1 MAEKG
6 GFLMRKIFA
15 AVCCVL
21 LLAGCAAPAGES
33 LPPPEAAGPAEDTGP
48 AEDAAE
54 YAACLMIPLAELEP
68 YAPLVSMEPDVAG
81 METMGE
87 VLCDETLPGGTR
99 VVCYWH
105 PDRLTD
111 PDCRYEKYWAVHQG
125 DKLLRFAAESSGYEG
140 GYGVRPFSNVL
151 GQSGFCIEA
160 PRGAAYTAWDYY
172 VFDETGVPR
181 LLMDCSNDVLERDVN
196 GDGVTELIWN
206 YHGGQF
212 VTCAFLRE
220 GTVHQVEMMSLL
232 AEHLPIT
239 GLPFGDLESWG
250 EEGLPVSVLAG
261 GWAVI
266 DEPGPK
272 TWIEGYLRLTE
283 DALELY
289 VPAEQIPLD
298 AWAGKRYTLINGAP
312 ACRDIVYPE
321 PDVPPAWT
329 VLGPAV
335 PAPREWAGQDLAG
348 RNEAE
353 TWTGVEPPYLR
364 MEMVSVL
371 EGWMVVSVSHGIGAN
386 ADNYVYRTHD
396 GGVTWQEAA
405 KLEEAGRYPCAVG
418 FFDDLHA
425 IVGIELSDG
434 APVFVTRD
442 GGESWERAEFPA
454 PVGADGWTA
463 SDVQCSGG
471 AITLTM
477 AGGEPRREVWLIS
490 RDWGETWEVE
500 ES

>member
-21 LLAGCAAPAGES
+21 LLAGCAAPTGES
-33 LPPPEAAGPAEDTGP
+33 LPPPEAAGPAGDTGP

-54 YAACLMIPLAELEP
+54 YAAALAIPLAELEP
-68 YAPLVSMEPDVAG
+68 YAPMVSMEPDVAG
-81 METMGE
+81 VETMGE
-87 VLCDETLPGGTR
+87 VLCGETLPGGTR

-160 PRGAAYTAWDYY
+160 PRGAAYTACDYY
-172 VFDETGVPR
+172 VFDGTGVPR

-206 YHGGQF
+206 YRGGQF

-220 GTVHQVEMMSLL
+220 GTVCQVEMMSLL
-232 AEHLPIT
+232 AEHLPFPS
-239 GLPFGDLESWG
+239 LPSGDLERWG
-250 EEGLPVSVLAG
+250 EEGLPVGILVG
-261 GWAVI
+261 GWAVVN
-266 DEPGPK
+266 EPGPK
-272 TWIEGYLRLTE
+272 RCIEGYLRLAE
-283 DALELY
+283 DALELD
-289 VPAEQIPLD
+289 VPVEQIPLE
-298 AWAGKRYTLINGAP
+298 AWA
-312 ACRDIVYPE
+312 
-321 PDVPPAWT
+321 

-335 PAPREWAGQDLAG
+335 PAPREWAEQER

-353 TWTGVEPPYLR
+353 TWAGVEPSYLR

-371 EGWMVVSVSHGIGAN
+371 EGWMVASVSHGIGAG

-396 GGVTWQEAA
+396 GGRTWQEAA
-405 KLEEAGRYPCAVG
+405 KLEEAGRYPGAVG

-425 IVGIELSDG
+425 IVGIELHDG

-463 SDVQCSGG
+463 SDVRCSGG
-471 AITLTM
+471 AVTLTM
-477 AGGEPRREVWLIS
+477 AGEEPRREVRLVS

-500 ES
+500 E

>member
-6 GFLMRKIFA
+6 GFLMRNILA

-21 LLAGCAAPAGES
+21 LLAGCAAPAVED
-33 LPPPEAAGPAEDTGP
+33 LPPEADGPAGDTGP

-54 YAACLMIPLAELEP
+54 YAAALTIPLAELEP
-68 YAPLVSMEPDVAG
+68 YVPPVSMEPDAAG
-81 METMGE
+81 VETMGE
-87 VLCDETLPGGTR
+87 VLCGETLPGGTR

-160 PRGAAYTAWDYY
+160 PRGAAYTACDYY
-172 VFDETGVPR
+172 VFDGTGVPR

-206 YHGGQF
+206 YRGGQF

-220 GTVHQVEMMSLL
+220 GTVCQVEMMSLL
-232 AEHLPIT
+232 AEHLPFPS
-239 GLPFGDLESWG
+239 LPSGDLENWG
-250 EEGLPVSVLAG
+250 EEGLPVGILVG
-261 GWAVI
+261 GWAVVN
-266 DEPGPK
+266 EPGPK
-272 TWIEGYLRLTE
+272 RYIEGYLRLAK
-283 DALELY
+283 DALELD
-289 VPAEQIPLD
+289 VPVEQIPLE

-312 ACRDIVYPE
+312 ACQDIVYPE

-335 PAPREWAGQDLAG
+335 PAPREWAEQER

-353 TWTGVEPPYLR
+353 TWAGVEPSYLR

-371 EGWMVVSVSHGIGAN
+371 EGWMVASVSHGIGAG
-386 ADNYVYRTHD
+386 ADNYIYRTHD

-405 KLEEAGRYPCAVG
+405 KLEEAGRYPGAVG
-418 FFDDLHA
+418 FFDGLHA

-463 SDVQCSGG
+463 SDVRCSGG
-471 AITLTM
+471 AVTLMM
-477 AGGEPRREVWLIS
+477 AGGEPRREVRLVS

-500 ES
+500 E

>member
-1 MAEKG
+1 
-6 GFLMRKIFA
+6 MRNILA

-21 LLAGCAAPAGES
+21 LLAGCAAPTGED
-33 LPPPEAAGPAEDTGP
+33 LLPEAAGPAEDTGP

-54 YAACLMIPLAELEP
+54 YAAALAIPLVELEP
-68 YAPLVSMEPDVAG
+68 YAPMVSMEPDAAG
-81 METMGE
+81 VETMGE
-87 VLCDETLPGGTR
+87 VLCGETLPGGTR

-160 PRGAAYTAWDYY
+160 PRGAAYTACDYY
-172 VFDETGVPR
+172 VFDGTGVPR

-206 YHGGQF
+206 YRGGQF

-220 GTVHQVEMMSLL
+220 GTVCQVEMMSLL
-232 AEHLPIT
+232 AEHLPFP
-239 GLPFGDLESWG
+239 GLPAGDLENWG
-250 EEGLPVSVLAG
+250 EEGLPVGILVG
-261 GWAVI
+261 GWAVVN
-266 DEPGPK
+266 EPGPK
-272 TWIEGYLRLTE
+272 RYIEGYLRLAK
-283 DALELY
+283 DALELD
-289 VPAEQIPLD
+289 VPVEQIPLE

-312 ACRDIVYPE
+312 ACQDIVYPE

-335 PAPREWAGQDLAG
+335 PAPREWAEQER

-353 TWTGVEPPYLR
+353 TWAGVEPSYLR

-371 EGWMVVSVSHGIGAN
+371 EGWMVASVSHGIGAG

-396 GGVTWQEAA
+396 GGRTWQEAA
-405 KLEEAGRYPCAVG
+405 KLEEAGRYPGAVG

-425 IVGIELSDG
+425 IVGIELHDG

-442 GGESWERAEFPA
+442 GGESWERAEFPE
-454 PVGADGWTA
+454 PVGTDGWTA
-463 SDVQCSGG
+463 SDVRCSGG
-471 AITLTM
+471 AVTLTM
-477 AGGEPRREVWLIS
+477 AGEEPRREVRLVS